1 MCASSCRTTIRDFT
15 SHSSLF
21 TFMEKKK
28 KMQRGDLVCFE
39 GDENELILG
48 VGLIVDIKGN
58 VDDLEDFE
66 SAIRDFYDDDEY
78 WKITH
83 ILPAAP
89 MILVLWTRSP
99 TDAESDFNLYNMEK
113 MGYSFMWVYPTEIK
127 VISPETLENKRGED

>member
-1 MCASSCRTTIRDFT
+1 MYASSCRTTIRDFT
-15 SHSSLF
+15 PHSSLF

-113 MGYSFMWVYPTEIK
+113 MGYSFMWVYPTEIR
-127 VISPETLENKRGED
+127 VITADILKKKGK

>member
-1 MCASSCRTTIRDFT
+1 MFR
-15 SHSSLF
+15 
-21 TFMEKKK
+21 
-28 KMQRGDLVCFE
+28 